1 MLAEQRQLA
10 RIIRC
15 LSKEKLA
22 RLIKYA
28 EELEEELTP
37 EELAAIEEG
46 EAQIARGEY
55 VDFEELCRREGL

>member
-1 MLAEQRQLA
+1 MLAERRKLA
-10 RIIRC
+10 RIIRY

-37 EELAAIEEG
+37 EDIEAIERG
-46 EAQIARGEY
+46 KAQIARGEW
-55 VDFEELCRREGL
+55 VSFEEVKRQNGI